1 MIVGIGLDLENI
13 SRIAAAT
20 ERWGERFTRRVFTE
34 GERRFAGA
42 RANGARHL
50 AARFAA
56 KEATLKAL
64 RVPPGLSWQEM
75 EVVGGGNEPPSMV
88 LRGRAKAAA
97 DQLGVRSLHLTLT
110 HTRDTA
116 AAVVIAEGE

>member
-1 MIVGIGLDLENI
+1 MILGIGLDLENI
-13 SRIAAAT
+13 DRIAAAT

-34 GERRFAGA
+34 GERAFARA

-56 KEATLKAL
+56 KEAILKAL
-64 RVPPGLSWQEM
+64 KVPPGLSWQDM
-75 EVVGGGNEPPSMV
+75 EITGGGKQAPEIV
-88 LRGRAKAAA
+88 LSGRAKEAA
-97 DQLGVRSLHLTLT
+97 DEMGVARLHLTLT

-116 AAVVIAEGE
+116 AAVVIAEGH